1 MNQIEIFLPLV
12 VSITGSLLVLM
23 LGRYFLRQSRE
34 KFTLGQRQLIEA
46 IDLLREHNSNLV
58 SDKADVDADGLSE
71 KRRAE

>member
-23 LGRYFLRQSRE
+23 LGRYFLRESQV

-46 IDLLREHNSNLV
+46 IDLLRNRNINLV
-58 SDKADVDADGLSE
+58 SDKADADDLSE